1 MLKRL
6 HLYKSSN
13 GGTKNPQMA
22 ERKILKWRKIFFV
35 ISLYIIKIQYLC
47 SVFSNGRNGE

>member
-22 ERKILKWRKIFFV
+22 ERKIPKWRKIFLLF
-35 ISLYIIKIQYLC
+35 SYI
-47 SVFSNGRNGE
+47 